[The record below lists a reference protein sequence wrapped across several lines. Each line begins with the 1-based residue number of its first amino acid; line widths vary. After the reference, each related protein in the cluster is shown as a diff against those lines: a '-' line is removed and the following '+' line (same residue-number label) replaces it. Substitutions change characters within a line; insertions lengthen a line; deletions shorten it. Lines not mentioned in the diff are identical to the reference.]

1 MQLLDTTVRTFYETK
16 VQSEQPIITL
26 GKAGGQEEGTVFGYF

>member
-1 MQLLDTTVRTFYETK
+1 MQPFYETK

-26 GKAGGQEEGTVFGYF
+26 GKAGGQEEGSVFGYF